1 MNKLLLNPLMG
12 MENRMLMPRL
22 ATAALLTCLLVV
34 QTAWAVEAT
43 PLKTHEVLANG
54 ATRQASVDGVVE
66 AVRDTTLSAQVQ
78 GAIVALHAKVGDT
91 VKAGQELV
99 RIDARAASQSAAASV
114 AQVDAARAS
123 MQVASKEFER
133 QKQLFQKQYISQA
146 ALDRAQAQLQASQ
159 AQVQALQA
167 QAGAAN
173 TQSGFYVLKA
183 PYPGVISEVPVAL
196 GDMAM
201 PGRPLMRLYDPSALR
216 VSAMVPQMAATALV
230 GSQGLHAE
238 IPGLTTSRIAVQPG
252 QIQLLP
258 TVDAATHTAQL
269 RVALAPDLN
278 GATPGMFARLW
289 LPAAGEQH
297 VQLPAMAVVRRAEM
311 TGVYVLDAQG
321 RPLLRQVRL
330 GRRSGEQVEVL
341 SGLRQGDKVAID
353 PQAAAKV
360 R

>member
-1 MNKLLLNPLMG
+1 
-12 MENRMLMPRL
+12 
-22 ATAALLTCLLVV
+22 
-34 QTAWAVEAT
+34 
-43 PLKTHEVLANG
+43 
-54 ATRQASVDGVVE
+54 
-66 AVRDTTLSAQVQ
+66 
-78 GAIVALHAKVGDT
+78 
-91 VKAGQELV
+91 
-99 RIDARAASQSAAASV
+99 
-114 AQVDAARAS
+114 
-123 MQVASKEFER
+123 
-133 QKQLFQKQYISQA
+133 
-146 ALDRAQAQLQASQ
+146 
-159 AQVQALQA
+159 
-167 QAGAAN
+167 
-173 TQSGFYVLKA
+173 
-183 PYPGVISEVPVAL
+183 
-196 GDMAM
+196 
-201 PGRPLMRLYDPSALR
+201 MRLYDPSALR
-216 VSAMVPQMAATALV
+216 VTAMVPQAAAAALI
-230 GSQGLHAE
+230 GSQHLQAE
-238 IPGLTTSRIAVQPG
+238 IPGLTASRIAVRPG
-252 QIQLLP
+252 QIKLLP